1 MKGIWWGLWMGI
13 ASFAWGGWQAWNT
26 SSVRLLAPEDAEPLV
41 ATTLYLAEEAARDI
55 SQRLRVSLAEPP
67 TWVLFPSFR
76 ALERSNIP
84 PDDLSEGLR
93 PWTPLLRHR
102 RILVF
107 EGSFSRLR
115 ADVRH
120 AMAHALQAEVLYPFP
135 GRLWRCPP
143 DWFLEGMAIYFAGT
157 PEAQDEI
164 ILRGA
169 SLDNRLLTLEELSD
183 FHRVDDLSLAY
194 MEGFSA
200 VSYLAETYGEAVL
213 GELLRAL
220 AQGKNMDEA
229 LEDVLDLDVK
239 TLNKQWQRAVK
250 KRYWPLVRTK
260 TSPEAL
266 ATVLQAGRGEDV
278 SDVAWSPSSEVLA
291 CLARTFRRDEIRLIS
306 AKDGTTLRVLAAF
319 GLNENETLERRGRA
333 LAWSPDGDFLLF
345 VTHSGEQT
353 YLTLL
358 DVIMQERVRRWELPF
373 EEAFSPTFFPDGK
386 RALLVGLLRGRTDLY
401 AVELETGRI
410 TQITDDDAFD
420 AEPSIHPSGTR
431 ILYVSE
437 RNAATRL
444 VERDLV
450 TGEYRVLFD
459 GAPGVRIPFW
469 GPGGEEFF
477 FTADWNGTRDV
488 YSAKADGTHVTRL
501 TNLLVGAETPALS
514 PDGKKLAFSAQRQSH
529 ESVFVLSLAEANVE
543 SVTPPSPSAE
553 EPQPQMTTSFPGSP
567 LPPGLLWENMGF
579 RLYTGAD
586 GFLRGATHSLFASWT
601 GDTRVRLDVEVAPR
615 GAPNLAASLES
626 LQGRWDFRLVGTSQT
641 RFHRSTGDV
650 LVEER
655 VTTLAVESLYPLSR
669 AERFS
674 ATATYSRLPLRYR
687 FEKLP
692 ATLAADAPHPV
703 GSVEIG
709 FSCENT
715 VTVPSLGALTG
726 TRVLLALEQ
735 TFGKGIGATTLLFDG
750 RRYFRLGFRT
760 VLATRL
766 YSAVSFGATPQ
777 RLTLGGHTT
786 LRASPFETRQGSR
799 IGFASLELRVPLM
812 DELRLGWPLRWRM
825 ASVQGVAFL
834 ESGTAWSKG
843 RFYRLSERVRGK
855 RRLVDLSLQ
864 YGFGFRV
871 RAKGIPVRLD
881 VAREDHLDSVGDW
894 RTVLRLDENF

>member
-1 MKGIWWGLWMGI
+1 MGFV
-13 ASFAWGGWQAWNT
+13 SFAWGEWQAWNT
-26 SSVRLLAPEDAEPLV
+26 PSVRLLAPEGSESLV
-41 ATTLYLAEEAARDI
+41 ATTLLFAEEALHDI
-55 SQRLRVSLAEPP
+55 SQRLGVSLAEPP

-76 ALERSNIP
+76 TLERSHIP

-102 RILVF
+102 TVLVF

-120 AMAHALQAEVLYPFP
+120 AMTHAIQAQMLYPSVFS
-135 GRLWRCPP
+135 GKFWRYPP
-143 DWFLEGMAIYFAGT
+143 DWFLEGMALYFAGT

-183 FHRVDDLSLAY
+183 FRRVDDLPLAY

-213 GELLRAL
+213 GELFRAL
-220 AQGKNMDEA
+220 VQGKNMDDA
-229 LEDVLDLDVK
+229 LEGALDLTIK
-239 TLNKQWQRAVK
+239 MLNKQWQRAVK

-260 TSPEAL
+260 TSPDSL
-266 ATVLQAGRGEDV
+266 ATALPAGRGEDI
-278 SDVAWSPSSEVLA
+278 SDLAWSPSSEVLA

-319 GLNENETLERRGRA
+319 GLNESETLERRGRA

-345 VTHSGEQT
+345 VTYGEKQT
-353 YLTLL
+353 FLNLL
-358 DVIMQERVRRWELPF
+358 DIITQERVQRWELPF

-386 RALLVGLLRGRTDLY
+386 RVLLVGLLRGRTDLY
-401 AVELETGRI
+401 AVDLETGRL
-410 TQITDDDAFD
+410 TQITNDDAFD

-431 ILYVSE
+431 VLYVSE

-444 VERDLV
+444 VEWELA

-459 GAPGVRIPFW
+459 GAPGIRMPFW
-469 GPGGEEFF
+469 SPGGEGFL

-488 YSAKADGTHVTRL
+488 YSAKADETRLIRL

-514 PDGKKLAFSAQRQSH
+514 PDGKKLAFSAQRQSR
-529 ESVFVLSLAEANVE
+529 ENAFVLPLAEANVE
-543 SVTPPSPSAE
+543 NVTPPSPSAE
-553 EPQPQMTTSFPGSP
+553 ESQLQTPTFFPGSS
-567 LPPGLLWENMGF
+567 LPRELLWENVGF

-586 GFLRGATHSLFASWT
+586 GFLRGAMDSLFASWT
-601 GDTRVRLDVEVAPR
+601 GDTRVRLDLEAVPR
-615 GAPNLAASLES
+615 GTPNLTASLEN
-626 LQGRWDFRLVGTSQT
+626 LRKQGDLRLKGTLQT
-641 RFHRSTGDV
+641 RFHRSPGDF
-650 LVEER
+650 LVGER
-655 VTTLAVESLYPLSR
+655 TTALAVEFSHHLGR
-669 AERFS
+669 ATRVS
-674 ATATYSRLPLRYR
+674 ATATYSRSPLRYR
-687 FEKLP
+687 FEGLP
-692 ATLAADAPHPV
+692 ANLDLDHPHNM

-709 FSCENT
+709 FIRENT
-715 VTVPSLGALTG
+715 LVIPSAGSLTG
-726 TRVLLALEQ
+726 TRVLLTLDQ
-735 TFGKGIGATTLLFDG
+735 TFGEGIGATTFLFDG

-766 YSAVSFGATPQ
+766 YSAVSFGPTPQ

-786 LRASPFETRQGSR
+786 LRASEFEERTGSR

-812 DELRLGWPLRWRM
+812 DELRLGWPLRWRI
-825 ASVQGVAFL
+825 ASIQGVVFL

-843 RFYRLSERVRGK
+843 RSYRLSERVRGR

-881 VAREDHLDSVGDW
+881 LAREDRLDSVGEW